1 MPTCM
6 ELSRTLEKYIC
17 DNGITGKMPG
27 IIKLSRELGVNRI
40 TLGKAFHLLEEKGVL
55 VINGTSGTYVNKRNT
70 KRPRH
75 HLIGLVGINS
85 RFSVH
90 SEILAALNRLANP
103 AGYHVIGIKCE
114 ESLFKQNPK
123 VLLNF
128 PVDAVLFRYSTLFAE
143 QAALLHQNGIPIVSC
158 ALRSEFSWLDNG
170 DCDHV
175 TGYGMILDHL
185 LSLGHRR
192 IAFLEFDR
200 YEEYRYYLDTI
211 RDVFRLKLGEDF
223 DPALFFTESMAE
235 NLFLQYGQDYVDV
248 YAANAFH
255 AFFDRP
261 HPPTAIVAP
270 FSLSAR
276 IAAVAEKSGLRIPED
291 LSLVSISYFLYKKDF
306 FTGIRFDELELL
318 SWGIR
323 RLLKRLSGRITEAE
337 RFLIP
342 PVWFE
347 GGSTA
352 LAKEKQNNGGK
363 YA

>member
-1 MPTCM
+1 M
-6 ELSRTLEKYIC
+6 
-17 DNGITGKMPG
+17 D
-27 IIKLSRELGVNRI
+27 
-40 TLGKAFHLLEEKGVL
+40 
-55 VINGTSGTYVNKRNT
+55 
-70 KRPRH
+70 
-75 HLIGLVGINS
+75 
-85 RFSVH
+85 
-90 SEILAALNRLANP
+90 
-103 AGYHVIGIKCE
+103 
-114 ESLFKQNPK
+114 
-123 VLLNF
+123 
-128 PVDAVLFRYSTLFAE
+128 
-143 QAALLHQNGIPIVSC
+143 
-158 ALRSEFSWLDNG
+158 
-170 DCDHV
+170 
-175 TGYGMILDHL
+175 
-185 LSLGHRR
+185 
-192 IAFLEFDR
+192 
-200 YEEYRYYLDTI
+200 
-211 RDVFRLKLGEDF
+211 
-223 DPALFFTESMAE
+223 
-235 NLFLQYGQDYVDV
+235 
-248 YAANAFH
+248 NAFH

-352 LAKEKQNNGGK
+352 LAKEKHNNGGK

>member
-70 KRPRH
+70 ERPRH

-128 PVDAVLFRYSTLFAE
+128 PVDAVLFRYSTMFAE

-175 TGYGMILDHL
+175 TGYGLILDHL

-235 NLFLQYGQDYVDV
+235 NLFLQYGQDYMDV

-270 FSLSAR
+270 FYISAR
-276 IAAVAEKSGLRIPED
+276 IAAVAEKS
-291 LSLVSISYFLYKKDF
+291 
-306 FTGIRFDELELL
+306 
-318 SWGIR
+318 
-323 RLLKRLSGRITEAE
+323 
-337 RFLIP
+337 
-342 PVWFE
+342 
-347 GGSTA
+347 
-352 LAKEKQNNGGK
+352 
-363 YA
+363 